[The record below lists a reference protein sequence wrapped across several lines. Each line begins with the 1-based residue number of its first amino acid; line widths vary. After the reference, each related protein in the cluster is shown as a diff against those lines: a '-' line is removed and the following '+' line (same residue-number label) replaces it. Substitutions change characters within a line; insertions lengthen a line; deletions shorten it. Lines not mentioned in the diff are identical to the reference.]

1 MIKNLMVRRNA
12 FNGETFIFS
21 EADMDCVA
29 GVPIW
34 AQRLLFAALAP
45 LARWRGYQVVIGPT
59 RPFAKVG
66 MPVPQRWV
74 KQASWKSVTVPTRH

>member
-59 RPFAKVG
+59 
-66 MPVPQRWV
+66 M
-74 KQASWKSVTVPTRH
+74 TVREGWDACPSAMG